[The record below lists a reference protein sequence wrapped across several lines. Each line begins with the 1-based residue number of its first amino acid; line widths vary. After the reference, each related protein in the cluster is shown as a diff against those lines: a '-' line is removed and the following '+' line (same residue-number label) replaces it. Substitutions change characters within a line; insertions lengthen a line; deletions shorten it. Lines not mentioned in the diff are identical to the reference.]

1 VIGSGASARSA
12 GKPQGFI
19 LLATAVLPIMAIVSL
34 IPVLPLLLG
43 EFADVPSSDFLVPIA
58 LTIPALCVALFSPLA
73 GWLSDRVGRK
83 HLMVGALVLYA
94 VFGILP
100 WFLDNLFQIIAAR
113 FALGVVEAVIMTL
126 ATVLIGDYFAG
137 ERRERWI
144 AAQIAV
150 GSVAAIIL
158 IAIGGLLGELL
169 GSRGPFLLYLLAL
182 PIALVAAIGLF
193 EPEAT
198 ASDAED
204 KAGAFPFR
212 IVLPLSLVTFGIGIV
227 FYTVTVQLGP
237 ILETSGPVSPAQIG
251 LIGALCNLAVAA
263 GSFAFHRGRQNAGPT
278 LLAIGL
284 AVAGLGYAGVAL
296 VPSLFVLAA
305 GAILVC
311 FGSGLMLPNMLA
323 WTMRS
328 LPAPMRG
335 RGMGLWTGSFFLAQF
350 LAPLV
355 LAAFTGLAGSLSL
368 ALIVYALAAAAGAL
382 AAFIKTRS
390 GQRAAT

>member
-1 VIGSGASARSA
+1 MIDIPKTREA

-43 EFADVPSSDFLVPIA
+43 EFANVPGSEFLVPMA

-73 GWLSDRVGRK
+73 GWLSDRIGRK
-83 HLMVGALVLYA
+83 QLMVWALVLYA
-94 VFGILP
+94 AFGILP
-100 WFLDNLFQIIAAR
+100 WFMEDLFQIIAAR

-144 AAQIAV
+144 ALQIAV
-150 GSVAAIIL
+150 GSVAAIVL

-182 PIALVAAIGLF
+182 PIALIAALGLF
-193 EPEAT
+193 EPAKAAT
-198 ASDAED
+198 EQARERH
-204 KAGAFPFR
+204 AFPYR
-212 IVLPLSLVTFGIGIV
+212 VILPLAAITFAVGLI

-251 LIGALCNLAVAA
+251 LFGALCNVAVAI
-263 GSFAFHRGRQNAGPT
+263 GSFAFHRSSNSAGPK
-278 LLAIGL
+278 LLSVGL
-284 AVAGLGYAGVAL
+284 AVASLGYAGV
-296 VPSLFVLAA
+296 VLAPGLFAMA
-305 GAILVC
+305 GFAALVC

-323 WTMRS
+323 WAMRS
-328 LPAPMRG
+328 LPAAMRG

-355 LAAFTGLAGSLSL
+355 LAAFSGLAGNLSQ
-368 ALIVYALAAAAGAL
+368 ALMIY
-382 AAFIKTRS
+382 AFIAGIGAVLAMLSARS
-390 GQRAAT
+390 TARLTA

>member
-1 VIGSGASARSA
+1 MTDTGAGARSA

-43 EFADVPSSDFLVPIA
+43 EFADVASSEFLVPMA
-58 LTIPALCVALFSPLA
+58 LTIPALCVAVFSPVA
-73 GWLSDRVGRK
+73 GWLSDLIGRK
-83 HLMVGALVLYA
+83 QLLVAALVLYA

-100 WFLDNLFQIIAAR
+100 WFLDDLFQIIAAR

-150 GSVAAIIL
+150 GSIAAIIL

-169 GSRGPFLLYLLAL
+169 GSRGPFLLYLIAL
-182 PIALVAAIGLF
+182 PIALAAAIGLF
-193 EPEAT
+193 EPHASKSEEAVG
-198 ASDAED
+198 SQ
-204 KAGAFPFR
+204 AFPFG
-212 IVLPLSLVTFGIGIV
+212 IVFPLALITFGVGII

-237 ILETSGPVSPAQIG
+237 ILEKSGPVSPAQIG
-251 LIGALCNLAVAA
+251 LIGALCNLAVAI
-263 GSFAFHRGRQNAGPT
+263 GSFAFHRGRQSAGPR
-278 LLAIGL
+278 LLTVGL
-284 AVAGLGYAGVAL
+284 AVAAIGYAGIGFAPNL
-296 VPSLFVLAA
+296 IMLAA
-305 GAILVC
+305 SAILIC
-311 FGSGLMLPNMLA
+311 FGAGLMLPNMLA

-328 LPAPMRG
+328 LPPAVRG

-355 LAAFTGLAGSLSL
+355 LAAFSGIAGDLPT
-368 ALIVYALAAAAGAL
+368 ALIVYAVAAAIGAL
-382 AAFIKTRS
+382 AAGIAARS
-390 GQRAAT
+390 AGTAAQ

>member
-1 VIGSGASARSA
+1 MIDSGASARSA

-43 EFADVPSSDFLVPIA
+43 EFADVPSSDFLVPMA

-73 GWLSDRVGRK
+73 GWLSDRIGRK

-126 ATVLIGDYFAG
+126 ATVLVGDYFAG

-150 GSVAAIIL
+150 GSVAAIVL

-182 PIALVAAIGLF
+182 PIALVAALGLF
-193 EPEAT
+193 EPVVANQET
-198 ASDAED
+198 SASD
-204 KAGAFPFR
+204 KRFPFG
-212 IVLPLSLVTFGIGIV
+212 IVLPLALITFGVGII

-237 ILETSGPVSPAQIG
+237 ILETSGAVSPAQIG
-251 LIGALCNLAVAA
+251 LIGAFCNLAVAI
-263 GSFAFHRGRQNAGPT
+263 GSFAFHRGRRSAGPK
-278 LLAIGL
+278 LLAFGL
-284 AVAGLGYAGVAL
+284 AVAAVGYAGVG
-296 VPSLFVLAA
+296 LAA
-305 GAILVC
+305 NLTMLAASSILIC
-311 FGSGLMLPNMLA
+311 FGAGLMLPNMLA

-355 LAAFTGLAGSLSL
+355 LAAFSGIAGDLTT
-368 ALIVYALAAAAGAL
+368 ALIVYALAAAVGAIAAGITARRTGT
-382 AAFIKTRS
+382 AAP
-390 GQRAAT
+390 